1 VCMRNNPVYQAG
13 AVAFSVSS
21 GVPKVGVLQES
32 VWNMNDCCRFRV
44 CSPDGL
50 RALDRLA
57 KASDTKSEQKQD
69 NVRTEMGPPPSP
81 ASTCSDTSSIAS
93 SASLPY
99 KRKRPTAS
107 SREEEKHNEEQWNLK
122 EVVFVEDV
130 KSVPVGKVLKVDGAY
145 VAVRFPGANGP
156 VASAV
161 VVPPAPGPD
170 PDPTSLLQDCR
181 LLRIDELQV
190 VKSGGAPKVPDCFQ
204 RAPRKMCVPDKAD
217 ILALNVDA
225 KGVHTV
231 LRSGTWVRY
240 CLFDLATCKPEQ
252 ENNFP
257 TSSAALLGQDEH
269 NIAIYSAGQESPVI
283 LRDGNGTLYP
293 LARDCMGGI
302 RDPDWLDLPP
312 VRSLGVGLHAL
323 TNLPANSS
331 IKKKATVIV
340 MAIEKQPLL
349 TPVLRCDYEACR
361 LALLGME
368 QSLLMELDAGE
379 VENIPHERCD
389 GNRNVLHACVS
400 TCFPTSNKEAKEEEE
415 SDRSDRTS
423 FFERMSAVEA
433 IANAI
438 SVVSCNTSRAGV
450 SSSSTRSLRLRE
462 MMRRPPRPPPGLGS
476 HDAGAAAAAE
486 HAEQV
491 PPPPPIPT
499 FSWLPEPPQFD
510 HDADHTIG
518 IKPGMQTFLSAS
530 SSAGPGPSTG
540 APSLAGSSKEASAS
554 EPKDR
559 KATAHAILKL
569 LCETSLLK
577 FYMREL
583 LSAKDA
589 RGMTPFMLAVSGRAY
604 PAAITVLETAVLT
617 RVRECNKNSLEKE
630 TENRDDFMSMICP
643 TGTNPDDSPLY
654 VLCCNDTCSFTWTGA
669 EHINQDIFE
678 CRTCGLL
685 ESLCCCTECARVCHK
700 GHDCKL
706 KRTSPTA
713 YCDCWEKCKCKT
725 LIAGQKAARLELLHR
740 LLTTTDL
747 VTRPNS
753 RGEHLLLFL
762 VQTVARQMV
771 EHCQYR
777 PPRGRDERTRKPAG
791 ADEADMPDHDLEPP
805 RFAQQALER
814 VLKDWNAVKSMITFG
829 SQENKDPLSASSRI
843 AHLLAEEQVYLS
855 QQSGTIRL
863 DCFTHCLLVKCSDM
877 GLLDTLL
884 TTLVTELQNKYTPGR
899 REEAV
904 AVTRRFLR
912 SVARIFVI
920 LSVEMA
926 SSKKKNNFVPQP
938 IGKCKRVFQALL
950 PLAVEELCH
959 VAESLIVPVRM
970 GVARPTAPFALVSTS
985 LDAMQGSEEIFSVE
999 PLPPRP
1005 AADDSSRSS
1014 QQSAYMAHAAQ
1025 QRRGGP
1031 APVARGRDDEADE
1044 LVSADVEEVEV
1055 VEGVVGEED
1064 HHEEAEENPEAE
1076 GHHDDHDEDA
1086 SDMELDLLAETESD
1100 SESNHSN
1107 QDNASGR
1114 RSVVTAATAGSEAGA
1129 SSVPAF
1135 FSEDDSQSDE
1145 SSDSESSSSPTE
1157 EEEQDGFLQD
1167 EPLERTANSAHASS
1181 AAQAPRSMQW
1191 AVRTPQ
1197 PQRPPPPTSAATTS
1211 VTSQC
1216 SGGLIYIDPNSLRR
1230 STTLG
1235 SNAVAAAAALEAGNS
1250 SSYLTSASGLARAYS
1265 IVVRQVSDLMGL
1277 LPKYYHLVAS
1287 QLPSS
1292 LTLRFQD
1299 AVHLQ
1304 KYVEEH
1310 LVLTWNW
1317 MVSVMDS
1324 TEAQLRYGSALAS
1337 AGDPSHP
1344 SHPLHASQNP
1354 ARRERE
1360 RPNPRDDAALRG
1372 LESRRR
1378 ATLLSSRHGLLS
1390 ARGDFLTYA
1399 LSLMRAH
1406 KDEHSDILPLLD
1418 VCSLKHVAYVFQALI
1433 YWIKAVNQQTTLD
1446 TPQLDRKRARD
1457 LLELSLETEDSEHEN
1472 DEDSNMSET

>member
-57 KASDTKSEQKQD
+57 KASDTNKNHPSITISILILEIVISSECQCSVARLNNGCCHVSEQKQD

-400 TCFPTSNKEAKEEEE
+400 TCFPTSNKEAKEEEAPGPCYARGVVTW
-415 SDRSDRTS
+415 SVVNDVFTI
-423 FFERMSAVEA
+423 FPRMYLL
-433 IANAI
+433 AI
-438 SVVSCNTSRAGV
+438 SFGLRLIKFNICKNFA
-450 SSSSTRSLRLRE
+450 STNLMAVCDFPSMPPKLSLRLRE

-510 HDADHTIG
+510 VMKF
-518 IKPGMQTFLSAS
+518 IKEHVSGVR
-530 SSAGPGPSTG
+530 PGPSTG

-604 PAAITVLETAVLT
+604 PAAITVLETAFVL
-617 RVRECNKNSLEKE
+617 S

-791 ADEADMPDHDLEPP
+791 ADGKTSDSETHHELWEEMEADMPDHDLEPP

-829 SQENKDPLSASSRI
+829 SQENKDPSVPAEYWGPTTDI
-843 AHLLAEEQVYLS
+843 GEEQVYLS

-926 SSKKKNNFVPQP
+926 SSKKKNHPRSNFVPQP

-1005 AADDSSRSS
+1005 AADDSSS

-1114 RSVVTAATAGSEAGA
+1114 RSVVTAATAGSEAG
-1129 SSVPAF
+1129 VPAF

-1211 VTSQC
+1211 VTS

-1372 LESRRR
+1372 LESRR
-1378 ATLLSSRHGLLS
+1378 LS

-1433 YWIKAVNQQTTLD
+1433 YWIK
-1446 TPQLDRKRARD
+1446 
-1457 LLELSLETEDSEHEN
+1457 
-1472 DEDSNMSET
+1472 